1 MGDFSLSGGVEV
13 FGFISPSSIN
23 DTYPVIDPLYG
34 IDGFRNV
41 NLISELNAIP
51 VLRRR
56 AGMVVGVS
64 GGTTYYKLNSS
75 PWNYTIS
82 DWSIF
87 SSGGGSSGGTV
98 SGDYLPLSGGT
109 VTGVTYFQG
118 TSPSSEYVTFFKGS
132 GDGAKLGIGVSGDI
146 NDGITNDILNS
157 GGTGYAKLTIT
168 ASEIVN
174 NIVNSNGTSIMP
186 DAFKLDTNGDATIGG
201 ILNLTTAPNI
211 ENTNDHFLTRNQI
224 TNVIE
229 VRELQTLPT
238 VDGFTFN
245 QSTYDLTIELNT
257 GVDYTQNL
265 SILASDVT
273 ITGGTYNPQN
283 GVVTFTNN
291 TGGTFSVTGFS
302 TNYTDI
308 YTTGSTFNPITKV
321 ATFNRTDNNTY
332 TLNLSAL
339 TTTDVFVTGGTYS
352 NGTTTFTNNT
362 GGTFTVTG
370 FSTSNA
376 TNFTGG
382 TVTGAT
388 NFTGGLTANT
398 ISATTYFNLPT
409 DIRVTG
415 GTFNNNTKTL
425 SLSNN
430 TGGTFNVTGFT
441 DIYVSGATFTGST
454 LTLTRSEN
462 QSNITATIP
471 TLSLSGAMSSMTF
484 NIATSG
490 SFSAATYLGLPTD
503 IRVTGGTY
511 SSGAATF
518 TNNTGGTFTV
528 TGFSTPFTGGTV
540 TGATNFTGGLTANT
554 ISATT
559 YVNLPT
565 DIRVTGGTY
574 SSGTATFT
582 NNTGGTFNVTGFYT
596 GTTDITTTG
605 ATYSNNTF
613 TYTNNTGGT
622 FNVLFDTVTGLTVN
636 GNITVTGTSNLNGTI
651 ISTNLSGSTD
661 RLVQVSSGG
670 TFSASQDIIQT
681 YINSLGAVA
690 TLLSTTSNWDVNGVY
705 VGSTITGTYQGQKH
719 YDSNYFFEAVDDN
732 LWIRLIRG

>member
-13 FGFISPSSIN
+13 FGFISPSSVN

-87 SSGGGSSGGTV
+87 NSGGGGTV
-98 SGDYLPLSGGT
+98 SGEYLPLSGGT
-109 VTGVTYFQG
+109 VTG
-118 TSPSSEYVTFFKGS
+118 S
-132 GDGAKLGIGVSGDI
+132 
-146 NDGITNDILNS
+146 
-157 GGTGYAKLTIT
+157 TI
-168 ASEIVN
+168 
-174 NIVNSNGTSIMP
+174 
-186 DAFKLDTNGDATIGG
+186 FTNGLTANTISAT
-201 ILNLTTAPNI
+201 
-211 ENTNDHFLTRNQI
+211 
-224 TNVIE
+224 
-229 VRELQTLPT
+229 
-238 VDGFTFN
+238 
-245 QSTYDLTIELNT
+245 TY
-257 GVDYTQNL
+257 QNL
-265 SILASDVT
+265 PL
-273 ITGGTYNPQN
+273 
-283 GVVTFTNN
+283 
-291 TGGTFSVTGFS
+291 
-302 TNYTDI
+302 DI
-308 YTTGSTFNPITKV
+308 
-321 ATFNRTDNNTY
+321 R
-332 TLNLSAL
+332 
-339 TTTDVFVTGGTYS
+339 VTGGTYT
-352 NGTTTFTNNT
+352 NGSVTFTNNT
-362 GGTFTVTG
+362 GGTFTVSG

-376 TNFTGG
+376 TQFTGG

-388 NFTGGLTANT
+388 NFTNGLTANT
-398 ISATTYFNLPT
+398 ISAATYVNLPT

-415 GTFNNNTKTL
+415 GTFNSGTKTL

-441 DIYVSGATFTGST
+441 DIYVSGATFTGNT

-490 SFSAATYLGLPTD
+490 SFSAATYLGLPID

-511 SSGAATF
+511 SNGTTTF
-518 TNNTGGTFTV
+518 RNNTGGTFTV
-528 TGFSTPFTGGTV
+528 TGLTIPFTGGTV

-559 YVNLPT
+559 YQNLPT
-565 DIRVTGGTY
+565 DVRVTGGTY
-574 SSGTATFT
+574 SLGTATFT
-582 NNTGGTFNVTGFYT
+582 NNTGGTFNVTGFF
-596 GTTDITTTG
+596 TG
-605 ATYSNNTF
+605 ATDVFVTGGTYLNNTF

-622 FNVLFDTVTGLTVN
+622 FSVLFNTVTGLTVN

-661 RLVQVSSGG
+661 RIVQVSSGG
-670 TFSASQDIIQT
+670 TFSATQDIIQA
-681 YINSLGAVA
+681 YIDPLGAVA
-690 TLLSTTSNWDVNGVY
+690 TLLGTTSNWDINGVY
-705 VGSTITGTYQGQKH
+705 TGTTITNTYQGQKY